1 MLLVVYFCFFQHK
14 TAYEIRMSDWS
25 SDVCSSDLL
34 LAQPVDGAFEVAG
47 GFAERLLA
55 VHHAGP
61 GHLAELLDQSRG
73 DLSHSSR
80 PHPVVCPGYA
90 APGAFRPGATRNGIS
105 GRCRGLLALSRP
117 RSRRLVRRE
126 MLHRRLGRFADV
138 LSTRDR
144 FLLQPVEHRLTH
156 QLAIELDGP
165 DGVVIARDR
174 IVDAGGGGI
183 GVDHGDHRKDRK
195 STRLNS

>member
-55 VHHAGP
+55 VHHAGS

-80 PHPVVCPGYA
+80 PHPVVLKYVAKYA
-90 APGAFRPGATRNGIS
+90 AS
-105 GRCRGLLALSRP
+105 GGVPA
-117 RSRRLVRRE
+117 
-126 MLHRRLGRFADV
+126 GRAPKEAA
-138 LSTRDR
+138 
-144 FLLQPVEHRLTH
+144 QPE
-156 QLAIELDGP
+156 AAP
-165 DGVVIARDR
+165 
-174 IVDAGGGGI
+174 
-183 GVDHGDHRKDRK
+183 
-195 STRLNS
+195 